1 MRMKLQRLVSV
12 AVIVLCLSLPLF
24 AVTKDEGPQSSLA
37 FVVLK
42 DDSGKPIRNAAVV
55 LHPVGKHGKQ
65 AKGGFELKTDNEGKT
80 HFDGIPYG
88 PIRVQVIAPGFQTF
102 GNDYEIKQADQ
113 VITVRLKRPQG
124 QYSIYENH
132 ASGGSK
138 AESSGVNG
146 TNDNSNS
153 GSNTNSG
160 GSGTSGTTPPK

>member
-1 MRMKLQRLVSV
+1 MKLQRLVSA
-12 AVIVLCLSLPLF
+12 AVIVLCLSLPMF
-24 AVTKDEGPQSSLA
+24 AGSKDEGPQSSLA

-42 DDSGKPIRNAAVV
+42 DDSGKPVRNAAVV

-88 PIRVQVIAPGFQTF
+88 PIRVQVIASGFQTF
-102 GNDYEIKQADQ
+102 GDDYEINQADQ

-132 ASGGSK
+132 AGSANNGSG
-138 AESSGVNG
+138 
-146 TNDNSNS
+146 
-153 GSNTNSG
+153 SG
-160 GSGTSGTTPPK
+160 GSGDTSGTSNGGSHANPGSTPPK

>member
-1 MRMKLQRLVSV
+1 MKLQRLVSA

-24 AVTKDEGPQSSLA
+24 AGNKDEGPQSSLA

-42 DDSGKPIRNAAVV
+42 DESGKPVRNAAVV

-65 AKGGFELKTDNEGKT
+65 SKGGFELKTDNEGKT

-88 PIRVQVIAPGFQTF
+88 PLRIQVIAPGFQTF
-102 GNDYEIKQADQ
+102 GDDYEINQADQ

-132 ASGGSK
+132 AGSG
-138 AESSGVNG
+138 
-146 TNDNSNS
+146 
-153 GSNTNSG
+153 NSG
-160 GSGTSGTTPPK
+160 GGDSSGSANPGTTPPK

>member
-1 MRMKLQRLVSV
+1 MPMKLQRLVSA

-24 AVTKDEGPQSSLA
+24 AGNKDEGPQSSLA

-42 DDSGKPIRNAAVV
+42 DESGKPVRNAAVV

-65 AKGGFELKTDNEGKT
+65 SKGGFELKTDNEGKT

-88 PIRVQVIAPGFQTF
+88 PLRIQVIAPGFQTF
-102 GNDYEIKQADQ
+102 GDDYEINQADQ

-132 ASGGSK
+132 AGSGNSGG
-138 AESSGVNG
+138 G
-146 TNDNSNS
+146 DNS
-153 GSNTNSG
+153 GSANP
-160 GSGTSGTTPPK
+160 GTTPPK